1 MKLIYSSILLGLLAS
16 AIHGEIVT
24 LAHPEEKLPANST
37 AIWSPLFQATWDK
50 LNSNLGGPPTKIDP
64 PNALMT
70 KLDAF
75 KWNAGQV
82 MPEGSWKTWCGPAT
96 QDFLKKV
103 NEEAATL
110 SQTKNGP
117 FKLASE
123 NPAGLASFGLLD
135 REVTFIKSFARCIK
149 EPINFRVGSAK
160 QPVQFFGTKVE
171 DDVGFAESVLVL
183 AFRPVDQSFAIQIS
197 SKQSDDKV
205 ILYRPAKEQ
214 DFASA
219 CHWLRTWRS
228 QFNADKERS
237 GAWDDCFLHAGDEI
251 QIPYVDLN
259 TTADL
264 SNRLGGRRDH
274 QGHPWVITRAE
285 QITKFQLHEKGARVR
300 VEVSLEASPL
310 AATPQTTPRKFIFD
324 RPFFVFLWR
333 DKAEWP
339 FFGAWIGDA
348 SALKAFQ

>member
-1 MKLIYSSILLGLLAS
+1 MKLYYPSILLGLLTS

-37 AIWSPLFQATWDK
+37 AVWSPLFQATWDK
-50 LNSNLGGPPTKIDP
+50 LNSKLGGPPTTIEP
-64 PNALMT
+64 SNALMIQ
-70 KLDAF
+70 LDTF
-75 KWNAGQV
+75 KWNANQV

-96 QDFLKKV
+96 QDFLKQV
-103 NEEAATL
+103 NAEAATL

-117 FKLASE
+117 FKLTQE

-149 EPINFRVGSAK
+149 EPINFRVGSQK

-171 DDVGFAESVLVL
+171 DDVGFADSVTVL

-197 SKQSDDKV
+197 SKHSDDKV

-219 CHWLRTWRS
+219 CLWLRTWRS
-228 QFNADKERS
+228 QFKVDKERS
-237 GAWDDCFLHAGDEI
+237 GAWNDCFLHADDQI

-264 SNRLGGRRDH
+264 SKRLVGNRYH
-274 QGHPWVITRAE
+274 QGHPWIITRAE
-285 QITKFQLHEKGARVR
+285 QVTRFQLHEKGARVR
-300 VEVSLEASPL
+300 VEASL
-310 AATPQTTPRKFIFD
+310 AAVPFGLTSQTTPRKFIFD

-333 DKAEWP
+333 DQAEWP

-348 SALKAFQ
+348 SALKAFP